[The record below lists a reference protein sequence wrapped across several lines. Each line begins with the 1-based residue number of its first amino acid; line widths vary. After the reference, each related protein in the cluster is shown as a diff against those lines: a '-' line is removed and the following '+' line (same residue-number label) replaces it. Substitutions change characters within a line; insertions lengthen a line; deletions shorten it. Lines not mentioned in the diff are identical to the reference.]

1 MGALGL
7 GGNVCTALGYCYC
20 TLGQKRVVLSESMA
34 LAGHVVSGRCIG
46 AHNTAVYPALH
57 SLGASTVLI
66 SLMAAVSTLP
76 YTLFTLSA
84 GAIADMLD
92 PRKSYCLF
100 NFGIQI

>member
-46 AHNTAVYPALH
+46 GHNTAVYPALH